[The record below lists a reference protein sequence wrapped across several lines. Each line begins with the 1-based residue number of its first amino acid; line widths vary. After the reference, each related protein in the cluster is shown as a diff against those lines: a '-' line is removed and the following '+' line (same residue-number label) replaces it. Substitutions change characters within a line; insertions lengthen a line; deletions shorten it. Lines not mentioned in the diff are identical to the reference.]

1 MPSSPGAER
10 EARRKEEDAQS
21 LAEVGG
27 GDHAPQPAETA
38 ATVDARAPAELT
50 NEELRARL
58 AHALAQLEAAE
69 ERFLRARADL
79 DNYRRRAER
88 EIERR
93 VREQT
98 DELIRG
104 WLEVVDSVER
114 ALTIEREHPRFAAG
128 LRAFLDQMKGVLA
141 RQGVTRI
148 GEVGERFDPEMHD
161 AVAVVSTS
169 DQPEGAVVEV
179 TRSGYSIG
187 DRVVRPAQVAVSR
200 PSDQS

>member
-10 EARRKEEDAQS
+10 EAQGRADAES
-21 LAEVGG
+21 RSEVGS
-27 GDHAPQPAETA
+27 GDHGPQPAETA
-38 ATVDARAPAELT
+38 ASVDEPDEPT
-50 NEELRARL
+50 NEELCARL
-58 AHALAQLEAAE
+58 VHALAQLETAE
-69 ERFLRARADL
+69 DRFLRARADL

-114 ALTIEREHPRFAAG
+114 AFALEREHPRLAAG
-128 LRAFLDQMKGVLA
+128 LRAFLDQMNGVLA

-148 GEVGERFDPEMHD
+148 GEVGEPFDPVMHD
-161 AVAVVSTS
+161 AVAVDSTS
-169 DQPEGAVVEV
+169 DQPEGAVAEV
-179 TRSGYSIG
+179 TRSGYAIG
-187 DRVVRPAQVAVSR
+187 DRVLRAAQVAVSR
-200 PSDQS
+200 RPDQS

>member
-1 MPSSPGAER
+1 MQSSPGAER
-10 EARRKEEDAQS
+10 EAHGADAES
-21 LAEVGG
+21 RSEVGSGDHGPQPDGTAAG
-27 GDHAPQPAETA
+27 GDER
-38 ATVDARAPAELT
+38 DELA
-50 NEELRARL
+50 NEERCARL
-58 AHALAQLEAAE
+58 VHALEQLETAE

-114 ALTIEREHPRFAAG
+114 ALTLEREHPRLADG
-128 LRAFLDQMKGVLA
+128 LRAFLDQMNGVLA
-141 RQGVTRI
+141 RQGVTRF
-148 GEVGERFDPEMHD
+148 GEAGEPFDPERHE

-169 DQPEGAVVEV
+169 DQPEGAVAEV
-179 TRSGYSIG
+179 ARSGYSIG
-187 DRVVRPAQVAVSR
+187 DRVLRAAQVAVSR
-200 PSDQS
+200 PPDQS